1 MSPKIKK
8 VLNLG
13 LKVAILVASYLY
25 IYFRLRNNE
34 ALSLLGDGIWDI
46 LASTEVWLSLIGIIL
61 MMCVN
66 WSLEALKWQI
76 LVRKSEKI
84 SFWAAL
90 KGVLAGITVSSFT
103 PNRIG
108 EYFGRVF
115 ILKQTNPWK
124 GAFMTITG
132 SMSQLVV
139 TVVLGMFAFI
149 RFAYAYFPW
158 QEYFSVTIFWLLA
171 AMLILVVALALLLYF
186 NIRIMEPILRR
197 FTLKRWTGLRAQLTV
212 FGAYNKQELLVVLAL
227 SFARYMVFSLQYY
240 LLLKMFMLPLD
251 FLDGMMI
258 IACIYVCMAAV
269 PTVALS
275 ELGVRGSLAI
285 FFTGLFFADNFILAD
300 LASFSAMAASTAIW
314 IINLVIP
321 AIIGGIFVLQ
331 LKFFKK

>member
-1 MSPKIKK
+1 M
-8 VLNLG
+8 
-13 LKVAILVASYLY
+13 
-25 IYFRLRNNE
+25 
-34 ALSLLGDGIWDI
+34 GIRDSS
-46 LASTEVWLSLIGIIL
+46 STEVLLSLMGIIL
-61 MMCVN
+61 MMCLN
-66 WSLEALKWQI
+66 WSLEALKWQF
-76 LVRKSEKI
+76 LVRKSERI
-84 SFWAAL
+84 GFFGAL

-158 QEYFSVTIFWLLA
+158 QEYFSESVFWFLA
-171 AMLILVVALALLLYF
+171 ALLILVVILSLLLYF
-186 NIRIMEPILRR
+186 NIRIMEPVLRR
-197 FTLKRWTGLRAQLTV
+197 FTLRRWTSLREQLKV
-212 FGAYNKQELLVVLAL
+212 FGEYSKKELLIVLAL
-227 SFARYMVFSLQYY
+227 SFARYMVFSVQYY
-240 LLLKMFMLPLD
+240 LLLKMFMLPLG
-251 FLDGMMI
+251 FFDGMMI
-258 IACIYVCMAAV
+258 IACVYVCMAAV

-300 LASFSAMAASTAIW
+300 LASFSAMAASTVIW

-321 AIIGGIFVLQ
+321 ALVGGVFVLQ